1 MREEYCEACETL
13 KEDAYTFATN
23 GVTTAVANRLKKDN
37 GFASPS
43 TVDTDCEALNI
54 GNDCLI
60 GGQEDT
66 LENYDVCDIKVWLKE
81 SWANL
86 HTMLKAMIAAI
97 CGLWENVH
105 SLWAK
110 VNAIPDYEP
119 GDNVTFTEDE
129 NKTYINAL
137 VPSVKAGT
145 NTTVTYNSSTREYT
159 VNAVDNSEAVGDRV
173 DCLKNGIA
181 NIVSQLNEQSVIN
194 AKTFVRYVRN
204 LGESTDEYWET
215 FSSGNQVSSRAYYM
229 NASGTSYGSTEADR
243 DYIVIVNH
251 CFNVQNT
258 KGFDIIVTWYSS
270 AETSSISTIR
280 NRRGQ
285 HPAFRPAG
293 GIGINDM
300 SWTLSHSVLVKKGH
314 HLICDTWCYLSDGG
328 ISGNPQC
335 RTHQISLTWI
345 PATIEGDDSTI
356 TNPTVDC

>member
-13 KEDAYTFATN
+13 KEDAYTFATK
-23 GVTTAVANRLKKDN
+23 GVTTGVANRLKKDN

-43 TVDTDCEALNI
+43 SVDTDCEALNI

-105 SLWAK
+105 NLW
-110 VNAIPDYEP
+110 
-119 GDNVTFTEDE
+119 T
-129 NKTYINAL
+129 
-137 VPSVKAGT
+137 
-145 NTTVTYNSSTREYT
+145 
-159 VNAVDNSEAVGDRV
+159 RV
-173 DCLKNGIA
+173 DCLKDGISD
-181 NIVSQLNEQSVIN
+181 IVRQLNEQSVIN

-293 GIGINDM
+293 DIGINDM

-314 HLICDTWCYLSDGG
+314 HLICDTWCHLSDGG

-356 TNPTVDC
+356 TNPTVNC

>member
-13 KEDAYTFATN
+13 KEDAYTFATK
-23 GVTTAVANRLKKDN
+23 GVTTGVANRLKKDN

-43 TVDTDCEALNI
+43 SVDTDCEALNI

-105 SLWAK
+105 NLWTK
-110 VNAIPDYEP
+110 
-119 GDNVTFTEDE
+119 
-129 NKTYINAL
+129 
-137 VPSVKAGT
+137 
-145 NTTVTYNSSTREYT
+145 
-159 VNAVDNSEAVGDRV
+159 V
-173 DCLKNGIA
+173 DCLKDGISD
-181 NIVSQLNEQSVIN
+181 IVRQLNEQSVIN

-215 FSSGNQVSSRAYYM
+215 FSSGNQVSSQAYYM

-293 GIGINDM
+293 DIGINDM

-314 HLICDTWCYLSDGG
+314 HLICDTWCHLSDGG

-356 TNPTVDC
+356 TDPTVNC

>member
-13 KEDAYTFATN
+13 KEDAYTFATK
-23 GVTTAVANRLKKDN
+23 GVTTGVANRLKHDN

-105 SLWAK
+105 NLWTA
-110 VNAIPDYEP
+110 VN
-119 GDNVTFTEDE
+119 
-129 NKTYINAL
+129 
-137 VPSVKAGT
+137 
-145 NTTVTYNSSTREYT
+145 
-159 VNAVDNSEAVGDRV
+159 DRV
-173 DCLKNGIA
+173 DCLKDGISD
-181 NIVSQLNEQSVIN
+181 IVRQLNEQSVIN

-215 FSSGNQVSSRAYYM
+215 FSAGNQVSSQAYYM

-258 KGFDIIVTWYSS
+258 KGFDIVVTWYSS

-293 GIGINDM
+293 DIGINDM

-356 TNPTVDC
+356 TNPTVNC